1 MPALIVF
8 VYRAEPQQN
17 RAFQQGAGQ
26 KSAFRLEYDLFL
38 KSLNPVRRI
47 RDLVQELRRT
57 REERDQAR
65 RRNEQLE
72 KENQQ
77 FQEEIR
83 RLRKELETA
92 QRATRRQA
100 APFSRGLPKSHPRTP
115 GRKSGAAH
123 GPHHQRPV
131 PDRVDEEITVSAP
144 AQCPACGGPL
154 TVERVESQYQE
165 EIVRRTWVRRF
176 HIPVCR
182 CAQCNQRVQGRHPLQ
197 TSDALGAAAV
207 QVGPEAVTLG
217 VLMNKSQGLPHAD
230 AATILQQGFGL
241 TMSRGGICRAIQR
254 VARKAEA
261 TWHALRDAA
270 RRSTL
275 AHMDETGWKVE
286 AQLRWLWAV
295 VTEQVTFCEILP
307 GRGFAEAAAILGTEY
322 AGWLIHDGWAVYYKF
337 LKAAHQSCAAH
348 LIRRCRDLAAV
359 ATPSAAR
366 FPLAVKQLLEEGLG
380 LRDRYLEQK
389 ISLRGLWT
397 ATGRLEAKLD
407 RLLARTYREPANRRL
422 AKHLRHERPY
432 LFTFLYCPGLVDATN
447 NLAERVMR
455 MLVVIRKNWG
465 GNRTEN
471 GARAQA
477 ILTSVLC
484 TARQQDKDVFEL
496 LTDLLRS
503 RQPKLLDIL
512 PAEDGAVAESTV
524 VDSVAVREL
533 VVETLPA
540 CADIPLLPALMT
552 PPRSPCLFSSA

>member
-1 MPALIVF
+1 M
-8 VYRAEPQQN
+8 
-17 RAFQQGAGQ
+17 
-26 KSAFRLEYDLFL
+26 FL

-47 RDLVQELRRT
+47 RELAQELGRT
-57 REERDQAR
+57 REEREQAR
-65 RRNEQLE
+65 RRIEQLE
-72 KENQQ
+72 NENERLEREHQRL
-77 FQEEIR
+77 QEEIK

-100 APFSRGLPKSHPRTP
+100 APFSRGLPKSQPKTP

-123 GPHHQRPV
+123 GPYHRRPI

-144 AQCPACGGPL
+144 SQCPACGGPL

-176 HIPVCR
+176 HVPVCR
-182 CAQCNQRVQGRHPLQ
+182 CAQCDQRVQGRHPLQ

-207 QVGPEAVTLG
+207 QVGPDAVTLG
-217 VLMNKSQGLPHAD
+217 VLMNKSLGLPHAD
-230 AATILQQGFGL
+230 AAAILQQGFGL

-261 TWHALRDAA
+261 TWHALRNAA
-270 RRSTL
+270 QRSAL

-307 GRGFAEAAAILGTEY
+307 GRGFAEAAGILGAEY

-337 LKAAHQSCAAH
+337 LKAAHQSCVAH
-348 LIRRCRDLAAV
+348 LIRRCRDMAEM
-359 ATPSAAR
+359 ATPAAAR
-366 FPLAVKQLLEEGLG
+366 FPLAVKQLLEEGLA
-380 LRDRYLEQK
+380 LRDRYLEQQ

-407 RLLARTYREPANRRL
+407 RLLARTYQDPANRRL

-471 GARAQA
+471 GARVQA

-503 RQPKLLDIL
+503 PQPKLLDIL
-512 PAEDGAVAESTV
+512 PEVEAVTGSNRVDAVAAGGRAAGGGPAADGMGADGLAEMRLPGLPDV
-524 VDSVAVREL
+524 SVLPGWRPSA
-533 VVETLPA
+533 ETRP
-540 CADIPLLPALMT
+540 I
-552 PPRSPCLFSSA
+552 FSSA

>member
-1 MPALIVF
+1 M
-8 VYRAEPQQN
+8 
-17 RAFQQGAGQ
+17 
-26 KSAFRLEYDLFL
+26 FL
-38 KSLNPVRRI
+38 KSLNPVRRV
-47 RDLVQELRRT
+47 RELVQELRRA

-72 KENQQ
+72 KENERLERERQRL
-77 FQEEIR
+77 QEEIK
-83 RLRKELETA
+83 RLRKDLEAA

-100 APFSRGLPKSHPRTP
+100 APFSRGLPKSQPKTP
-115 GRKSGAAH
+115 GRKSGAAY
-123 GPHHQRPV
+123 GPHHRRPI
-131 PDRVDEEITVSAP
+131 PDRVDEEISVAAP
-144 AQCPACGGPL
+144 WQCPACGGPL

-176 HIPVCR
+176 RIPVCR
-182 CAQCNQRVQGRHPLQ
+182 CAQCDQRVQGRHRLQ

-217 VLMNKSQGLPHAD
+217 VLMNKSLGLPHAD
-230 AATILQQGFGL
+230 AAAILQQGFGL

-270 RRSTL
+270 QRSAL

-307 GRGFAEAAAILGTEY
+307 GRGFAEAAGILGAEY

-337 LKAAHQSCAAH
+337 LRAAHQSCVAH
-348 LIRRCRDLAAV
+348 LIRRCRDMAAV
-359 ATPSAAR
+359 GTPAAG
-366 FPLAVKQLLEEGLG
+366 FPLAVKQLLEEGLA

-407 RLLARTYREPANRRL
+407 RLLARTYQGPANRRL

-484 TARQQDKDVFEL
+484 TARQQDKDVFDL

-512 PAEDGAVAESTV
+512 PAEDGTVAESV
-524 VDSVAVREL
+524 VDSVAARGL

-540 CADIPLLPALMT
+540 CADIPLLPALLA
-552 PPRSPCLFSSA
+552 PPGNPCLFSSA

>member
-1 MPALIVF
+1 
-8 VYRAEPQQN
+8 
-17 RAFQQGAGQ
+17 
-26 KSAFRLEYDLFL
+26 LFL
-38 KSLNPVRRI
+38 KSLNPLRRI
-47 RDLVQELRRT
+47 RELAQELRRT
-57 REERDQAR
+57 QEERDQAR
-65 RRNEQLE
+65 RRNAQLE
-72 KENQQ
+72 KENERL
-77 FQEEIR
+77 QEENR

-92 QRATRRQA
+92 QRAARRQA
-100 APFSRGLPKSHPRTP
+100 APFSRGLPRRQPKTP
-115 GRKSGAAH
+115 GRKPGAAH
-123 GPHHQRPV
+123 GPYHHRPI
-131 PDRVDEEITVSAP
+131 PDHVDEEIQVAAP

-154 TVERVESQYQE
+154 TVERVQTQYQE

-176 HIPVCR
+176 HVPICR
-182 CAQCNQRVQGRHPLQ
+182 CAQCAKRVQGRHPLQ

-217 VLMNKSQGLPHAD
+217 VLMNKSLGLPHAD
-230 AATILQQGFGL
+230 AAAILKHGFGL
-241 TMSRGGICRAIQR
+241 SMSRGGICRAIQR

-270 RRSTL
+270 RRSAL

-295 VTEQVTFCEILP
+295 VTEQITFCEILP
-307 GRGFAEAAAILGTEY
+307 GRGFAEAAAILGAEY
-322 AGWLIHDGWAVYYKF
+322 AGWLIHDGLQIYYKF

-359 ATPSAAR
+359 ATPAAAR
-366 FPLAVKQLLEEGLG
+366 FPLAVKQLLEDGLA
-380 LRDRYLEQK
+380 LRDHYLEQK
-389 ISLRGLWT
+389 ISLHGLWT

-407 RLLARTYREPANRRL
+407 RLLARPYRDLANRRL

-455 MLVVIRKNWG
+455 LLVVIRKNWG

-477 ILTSVLC
+477 VLTSILC
-484 TARQQDKDVFEL
+484 TAKQQDKDAFEL

-503 RQPKLLDIL
+503 PQPKLLD
-512 PAEDGAVAESTV
+512 
-524 VDSVAVREL
+524 
-533 VVETLPA
+533 
-540 CADIPLLPALMT
+540 LLPRVPAVSQSGSVPERQTAAASQRGREPWAEVPLPEFAQVPVLPGGLPSVPT
-552 PPRSPCLFSSA
+552 PPIFSSA